1 MKTKILADFQIC
13 LSVPLM
19 EIKNPA
25 IEILQIFGKKILVCL
40 LIMLTPF
47 FFNREGAGWKFLAR
61 QKNFNIA

>member
-1 MKTKILADFQIC
+1 MKTKILADFQIG

>member
-25 IEILQIFGKKILVCL
+25 IEILQIFGKNILVCL

-47 FFNREGAGWKFLAR
+47 FLTEKTQDG
-61 QKNFNIA
+61 NFSHTKKSLI